1 MTPIELNKVNAA
13 RRIIGGANAAY
24 ESLDRSDT
32 VTALAPNSAVNF
44 FDGKSIAYGGYFNG
58 TGNPDVLYYGS
69 GSTVKLST
77 TAGCALANTTAV
89 FPAVQVFDIVLDNND
104 WHHVYVSDV
113 FARVYFTTARMPATL
128 GGKSPATSP
137 PLARFGP
144 SSFSG

>member
-24 ESLDRSDT
+24 ESLDRGDT
-32 VTALAPNSAVNF
+32 MTALAPNSAVNF
-44 FDGKSIAYGGYFNG
+44 FDGKPIAYGGYFNG
-58 TGNPDVLYYGS
+58 TGNPDILYYGS

-77 TAGCALANTTAV
+77 TAA

-113 FARVYFTTARMPATL
+113 FARVYSSADA
-128 GGKSPATSP
+128 GGS
-137 PLARFGP
+137 
-144 SSFSG
+144 